1 LHFMWRRVP
10 RIKRFFV
17 TPVEKGKS
25 ENAFLQLTTLSYNV
39 TTV

>member
-17 TPVEKGKS
+17 TPVEKINNS
-25 ENAFLQLTTLSYNV
+25 IRVCLISDWRFY
-39 TTV
+39 